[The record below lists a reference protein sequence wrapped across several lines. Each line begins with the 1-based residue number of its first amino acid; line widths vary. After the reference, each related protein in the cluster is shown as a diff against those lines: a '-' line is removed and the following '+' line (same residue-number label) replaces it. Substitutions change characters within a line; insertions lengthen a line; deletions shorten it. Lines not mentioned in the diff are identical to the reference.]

1 MSNTLE
7 TNTLDRRKFFAGAG
21 VALAATAVSKVAM
34 AALPEPVMQAKP
46 DTMPPL
52 IPNSGRPY
60 NPVVTLNGWTL
71 PWRMNNGVKEFHLVA
86 EPVVREM
93 SPGFKVNMWGY
104 NGQSPGPTIEVVEG
118 DRVRLFV
125 TNKLPEHTT
134 IHWHGQ
140 RLPNGMDGVGGLNQ
154 PQIKPGETYVYEF
167 IARRAGTF
175 MYHPHADEMT
185 QMAMGMMG
193 FWVTHPKLERGQKHP
208 LIDEVQRDFCFLLN
222 AYDIDPGSMTPKIMT
237 MLDFNLW
244 SWNSRVFPGIDT
256 LNVRLGDKVR
266 IRIGNLTMTN
276 HPIHLHGDEFLVTGT
291 DGGPTPKSTRWYE
304 VTTDV
309 AVGQMRQIEFVADE
323 EGDWAF
329 HCHKSHHTMNAMGH
343 NVPTMIGVDHRGLLG
358 KLQKVVPDYM
368 VMGERG
374 MADMGEMEMAI
385 PENTAPMMTGTGP
398 YGPVEMGGMFTTVK
412 VRRDQKPGDYK
423 DPGNYKQ
430 PPGTQAFEWTGAL
443 PEPAR
448 FKAEQMAGSAPVP
461 GLNNPPVDTPPPAIP
476 SVRKPMGNMKH

>member
-1 MSNTLE
+1 MVS
-7 TNTLDRRKFFAGAG
+7 RRNFLGRAGA
-21 VALAATAVSKVAM
+21 VTAAVSAAAVSKVAM
-34 AALPEPVMQAKP
+34 AALPEPVMQASP

-52 IPNSGRPY
+52 VPESGRPY

-93 SPGFKVNMWGY
+93 APGFKAHLWGY

-118 DRVRLFV
+118 DRVRIFV

-134 IHWHGQ
+134 VHWHGQ
-140 RLPNGMDGVGGLNQ
+140 RLPNGMDGVGGLTQ
-154 PQIKPGETYVYEF
+154 PAIQPGKTFVYEF
-167 IARRAGTF
+167 VARRPGTF
-175 MYHPHADEMT
+175 MYHPHADEMV

-193 FWVTHPKLERGQKHP
+193 FWITHPKQKHP
-208 LIDEVQRDFCFLLN
+208 LIDAVDRDFVFLLN
-222 AYDIDPGSMTPKIMT
+222 AYDIDPGAYTPKIMT

-256 LNVRLGDKVR
+256 LNVRKNDKVR

-276 HPIHLHGDEFLVTGT
+276 HPIHLHGHEFVVTGT
-291 DGGPTPKSTRWYE
+291 DGGPTPKGTRWPE

-309 AVGQMRQIEFVADE
+309 AVGQMRQIEFLANE

-343 NVPTMIGVDHRGLLG
+343 GVPTMIGVDHREVVSKITQL
-358 KLQKVVPDYM
+358 VPDYM

-374 MADMGEMEMAI
+374 MADMAEMPM
-385 PENTAPMMTGTGP
+385 PLPDNTAPMMSGAGP
-398 YGPVEMGGMFTTVK
+398 FGSVEMGGMFTVLK
-412 VRRDQKPGDYK
+412 VRRDQKPGDYR
-423 DPGNYKQ
+423 DPGWFEHPVGSVAY
-430 PPGTQAFEWTGAL
+430 EWTGAL
-443 PEPAR
+443 AEPVRGRADGRAAMPAR
-448 FKAEQMAGSAPVP
+448 NMPTREIEVQ
-461 GLNNPPVDTPPPAIP
+461 
-476 SVRKPMGNMKH
+476 VRKPGNARGSHDHH